1 MVAPAPRPRWAIRS
15 ARCGPDR
22 RPANHV
28 ERRHG
33 VGRLP
38 AGVPGRRRGRS
49 AAPSPSTSPQ
59 PLYQPPTPLPGCD
72 RPTSRRMASRWARRS
87 WATRCPSP
95 PAVAANDCRL
105 PSDATVFLRI
115 PVSIS
120 TTRSLNRSRPHAP
133 HRGGRAGRLTVR
145 WCTPRRAPRD
155 QLSRRSRAAW
165 HQTLTGV
172 SSDPRRYGLRPTP
185 QNESTSAGRPE
196 GLGSG
201 CQRGGETTPGSTS
214 SRPSKKRA
222 IRSGLRRW

>member
-1 MVAPAPRPRWAIRS
+1 VVAPAPRPRWAIRS

-38 AGVPGRRRGRS
+38 AGYRVGGEVAALLLRRRP
-49 AAPSPSTSPQ
+49 APNPSTRLRPPHKPADGF
-59 PLYQPPTPLPGCD
+59 PLGAALLGTG
-72 RPTSRRMASRWARRS
+72 
-87 WATRCPSP
+87 CPSP

-115 PVSIS
+115 PVSSIS

-133 HRGGRAGRLTVR
+133 HRGDRAGRLTAR

-172 SSDPRRYGLRPTP
+172 SSAPRRYGLRPTP

>member
-1 MVAPAPRPRWAIRS
+1 MGHPISPLRA
-15 ARCGPDR
+15 DR

-59 PLYQPPTPLPGCD
+59 PLYQAATAPQAADGFPLGAALLG
-72 RPTSRRMASRWARRS
+72 TG
-87 WATRCPSP
+87 CPSP

-115 PVSIS
+115 PVSSIS

-133 HRGGRAGRLTVR
+133 HRGDRAGRLTAR

-172 SSDPRRYGLRPTP
+172 SSAPRRYGLRPTP
-185 QNESTSAGRPE
+185 QKESTSAGRPE